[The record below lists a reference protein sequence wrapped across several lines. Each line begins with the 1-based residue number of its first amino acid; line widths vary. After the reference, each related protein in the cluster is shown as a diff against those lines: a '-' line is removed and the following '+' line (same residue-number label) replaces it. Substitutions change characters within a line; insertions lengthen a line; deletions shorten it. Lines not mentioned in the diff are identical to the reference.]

1 MEQLQSGMSSSEGQ
15 AASADIPNFATGGA
29 TIFISEIEA

>member
-1 MEQLQSGMSSSEGQ
+1 MSSSEGQ
-15 AASADIPNFATGGA
+15 AASADIPKFATGGA